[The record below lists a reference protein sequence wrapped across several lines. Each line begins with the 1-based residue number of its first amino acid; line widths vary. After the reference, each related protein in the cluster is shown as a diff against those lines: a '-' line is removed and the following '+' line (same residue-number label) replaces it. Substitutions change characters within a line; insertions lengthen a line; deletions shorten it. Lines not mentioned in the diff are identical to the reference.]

1 MRKNNVKFDEIT
13 PEAMPF
19 IKTNQML
26 ANNRLPLYQ
35 IKVFNVSQS

>member
-19 IKTNQML
+19 I
-26 ANNRLPLYQ
+26 YQ
-35 IKVFNVSQS
+35 ISKQIKC